1 MKKIFP
7 LGFIFISLFLN
18 NCSSNL
24 PTSPQDIQQGGISLT
39 IDRVHK
45 PDNVVS
51 VTAYL
56 TRENFDTLSGS
67 LNLLSDTTADITFND
82 IAAGNWHLKVD
93 AADEQNTVVYTGEA
107 DVNILADITTQ
118 VYLTLEPTGA
128 GYGNIYIYVNWGVP
142 ANLSWLDYQNNPILS
157 VEDIPY
163 YTTGVS
169 QAQIMYDEN
178 IYKMWFMNLYSGGR
192 GDISYAESID
202 GLSWEVL
209 SNGPVLTAGD
219 PGSWDDYTVGMGYVI
234 KDDGIYKMYYIGMQ
248 EPLSGMRQIGLATS
262 TNGIDWIKRP
272 DPVLTTNFDEF
283 YLGVHSI
290 LRVNGAYYMY
300 YDSSPMNSYFD
311 FVINLTTSPDGI
323 NWTRY
328 SGNPVLVSDQNWEG
342 ISVRHATL
350 VNEANSYKMIYS
362 NETQSGLGMAYSSD
376 GINWLK
382 EPLNPI
388 FSLNDL
394 HNNWAM
400 KISYPCFGRYGNQY
414 RIYYTGTDQNYVWN
428 LAVAIFQ

>member
-7 LGFIFISLFLN
+7 LGFIFISIFLN
-18 NCSSNL
+18 NCSSHL
-24 PTSPQDIQQGGISLT
+24 PTSPQDIQHGGISLT

-56 TRENFDTLSGS
+56 SRENFDSLSSS
-67 LNLLSDTTADITFND
+67 LNLLSDTTADVTFND
-82 IAAGNWHLKVD
+82 IAAGSWHLKVD

-107 DVNILADITTQ
+107 DVNILAGITTQ

-163 YTTGVS
+163 YTIGVS

-178 IYKMWFMNLYSGGR
+178 VYKMWSMNLYSGGQ
-192 GDISYAESID
+192 GDTSYAESID

-248 EPLSGMRQIGLATS
+248 EPLSGMPQIGLATS
-262 TNGIDWIKRP
+262 SNGIDWTKHP
-272 DPVLTTNFDEF
+272 DPVLTANYNEY
-283 YLGVHSI
+283 YLGVHFI
-290 LRVNGAYYMY
+290 LRVNNAYYIY
-300 YDSSPMNSYFD
+300 YDS
-311 FVINLTTSPDGI
+311 I
-323 NWTRY
+323 
-328 SGNPVLVSDQNWEG
+328 Q
-342 ISVRHATL
+342 
-350 VNEANSYKMIYS
+350 
-362 NETQSGLGMAYSSD
+362 
-376 GINWLK
+376 
-382 EPLNPI
+382 
-388 FSLNDL
+388 
-394 HNNWAM
+394 
-400 KISYPCFGRYGNQY
+400 
-414 RIYYTGTDQNYVWN
+414 
-428 LAVAIFQ
+428 